1 MFWKSGLNP
10 SVGTASLRG
19 FPQPSP
25 LSAEISDTLPPPP
38 HHHLPTHL
46 SWPVSPGSP
55 FLLEAVGSS
64 DHPAVSDEGPPTDV
78 SATNLEAG
86 LPRPLASLHVPA
98 TIDPPHHLGF
108 PAHCGNSAATYN
120 RDTVGAPNVTTRK
133 LSLLHRWENQG
144 QASSSLAKRPGV

>member
-1 MFWKSGLNP
+1 MGSGKKPAGVN
-10 SVGTASLRG
+10 
-19 FPQPSP
+19 
-25 LSAEISDTLPPPP
+25 ED
-38 HHHLPTHL
+38 
-46 SWPVSPGSP
+46 
-55 FLLEAVGSS
+55 SS
-64 DHPAVSDEGPPTDV
+64 TDV
-78 SATNLEAG
+78 RALGPQAG